1 MRIKVKS
8 KKSKKRKQ
16 KCFTIDHKINSKFEN
31 KTFLIMATS
40 ALRKK
45 LADYIYVADDKKV
58 KAVYALL
65 QDDIEQEPLEYTP
78 ELKKKLDEA
87 YAYYKN
93 GGKMISAVE
102 ADKQIK
108 KILQSPKRR

>member
-1 MRIKVKS
+1 M
-8 KKSKKRKQ
+8 
-16 KCFTIDHKINSKFEN
+16 
-31 KTFLIMATS
+31 
-40 ALRKK
+40 
-45 LADYIYVADDKKV
+45 
-58 KAVYALL
+58 L

-108 KILQSPKRR
+108 KILQSPKRRWITNSYFYPLLCLNMKMQCGGIRLEAPVQQKDL